1 MPHGPPPVNRRD
13 RRPARVTQLERNA
26 RIAQLG
32 RGGRPGHRQRPNAAA
47 GFPMPSPRG
56 ATPASRRDRRPA
68 RNIQPGRNARI
79 AQLDVG
85 RRHRRGAR
93 PGHRRRSNTATG
105 FPTPSPRGPSPASRR
120 DRRPARNIQL
130 ERNAR
135 IAQLERG
142 GRHRRGRRQGHGQ
155 RPNTAAGFP
164 KPSPRGAPPASRHG
178 RRPARNP
185 HPGRNACIARLDVGR
200 RHRRGH
206 RPGHRQRPNAAA
218 GFSQAVAARA
228 AAREPSRPTPRAGHP
243 ARAQCA
249 HCAARARRPQPSRPP
264 TRSPPAPECRRWFFH
279 AAAARAAA
287 REPSRPSPRAE
298 HPPRAQCAHCA
309 ARARR
314 PPPSRPPAGSRPA
327 PEHCH
332 RFSKAVA
339 ARAVG
344 RHRRDRRPARNA
356 QPGRNARIARLDV
369 GRRHRRGA
377 RPGHRQRSNTAP
389 GRPAQSPRW
398 AGPLLRARAGPSRNT
413 QPGAPLALR
422 TITDGGRHRR
432 GPNPGTAPPP
442 PQRSRSSLRPRTVA
456 PSTESAHR
464 GRFPT

>member
-155 RPNTAAGFP
+155 RPNTATGFP
-164 KPSPRGAPPASRHG
+164 KPSPRGPSAATVATAAPRGTPSQGAMHALRGLMSAAATVAAPALATVSARTPPPVVPRSRRDG
-178 RRPARNP
+178 PARYF
-185 HPGRNACIARLDVGR
+185 GRAPAHRGTPSQVRRSRCARS
-200 RHRRGH
+200 
-206 RPGHRQRPNAAA
+206 PMAAA
-218 GFSQAVAARA
+218 TVAA
-228 AAREPSRPTPRAGHP
+228 PTPAPLRPLHSVLDP
-243 ARAQCA
+243 PCA
-249 HCAARARRPQPSRPP
+249 LAPS
-264 TRSPPAPECRRWFFH
+264 
-279 AAAARAAA
+279 
-287 REPSRPSPRAE
+287 
-298 HPPRAQCAHCA
+298 
-309 ARARR
+309 RR
-314 PPPSRPPAGSRPA
+314 PPNPRTGAGFP
-327 PEHCH
+327 HNH
-332 RFSKAVA
+332 RSPRFIRFPQPTPLWKT
-339 ARAVG
+339 AR
-344 RHRRDRRPARNA
+344 
-356 QPGRNARIARLDV
+356 
-369 GRRHRRGA
+369 GRRSCDVDPSQRR
-377 RPGHRQRSNTAP
+377 S
-389 GRPAQSPRW
+389 
-398 AGPLLRARAGPSRNT
+398 GPVDMWKT
-413 QPGAPLALR
+413 C
-422 TITDGGRHRR
+422 
-432 GPNPGTAPPP
+432 
-442 PQRSRSSLRPRTVA
+442 VA
-456 PSTESAHR
+456 
-464 GRFPT
+464 

>member
-1 MPHGPPPVNRRD
+1 MPHGRPPVNRRD

-32 RGGRPGHRQRPNAAA
+32 RGGRHRRGRRPGHRQRPNAAA

-135 IAQLERG
+135 IAPLEHG
-142 GRHRRGRRQGHGQ
+142 GRHRRGRR
-155 RPNTAAGFP
+155 
-164 KPSPRGAPPASRHG
+164 
-178 RRPARNP
+178 
-185 HPGRNACIARLDVGR
+185 
-200 RHRRGH
+200 
-206 RPGHRQRPNAAA
+206 PGHRRRSNTAA
-218 GFSQAVAARA
+218 GFSQAVAARG
-228 AAREPSRPTPRAGHP
+228 AAREPSRPPPRAEP
-243 ARAQCA
+243 PSRAQCM
-249 HCAARARRPQPSRPP
+249 HCAARRRPPPPSRPP
-264 TRSPPAPECRRWFFH
+264 TGSPPAPECRRWFFH

-298 HPPRAQCAHCA
+298 PPARAQCTLCAAPRRPPPPSRCPPWPPPALDEHHHRFSRALAAMGRPATSGARRPIAEHPARCA
-309 ARARR
+309 ARAAHDHRWR
-314 PPPSRPPAGSRPA
+314 PPPSRPPTPA
-327 PEHCH
+327 PL
-332 RFSKAVA
+332 RF
-339 ARAVG
+339 
-344 RHRRDRRPARNA
+344 
-356 QPGRNARIARLDV
+356 
-369 GRRHRRGA
+369 
-377 RPGHRQRSNTAP
+377 
-389 GRPAQSPRW
+389 
-398 AGPLLRARAGPSRNT
+398 
-413 QPGAPLALR
+413 
-422 TITDGGRHRR
+422 
-432 GPNPGTAPPP
+432 